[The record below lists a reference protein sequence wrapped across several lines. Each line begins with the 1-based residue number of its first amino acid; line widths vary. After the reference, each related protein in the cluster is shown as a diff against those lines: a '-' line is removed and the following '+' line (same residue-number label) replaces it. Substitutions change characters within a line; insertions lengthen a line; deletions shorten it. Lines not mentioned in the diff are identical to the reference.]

1 MSLLASFRPPFDV
14 SSSHPRASS
23 CAILSLSLF
32 SPTSS
37 TAFQLP
43 PQPPQFPCSPKLQS
57 GEKALTRPPA
67 PAPQSHWLP
76 PALQHLAPPA
86 TRLASGPINP
96 RLAVLTSS
104 CSRGDGVG
112 MRERERERESED
124 ARLQKEGAAAT
135 AGSPLP
141 SRPGW
146 GLPGSAPWTRLG
158 GRLLSISALLSAL
171 SPPLFGEPLH
181 PLPKVEQAG
190 LQALGASNRGPAL
203 PTTRHDPLA
212 VSPLAG
218 LPDPLQLL

>member
-1 MSLLASFRPPFDV
+1 MSLLASLTSPFDV

-32 SPTSS
+32 FPTSS

-57 GEKALTRPPA
+57 GEKALTHPPA

-104 CSRGDGVG
+104 CSSGDGVG
-112 MRERERERESED
+112 MRERVRTPGSRT
-124 ARLQKEGAAAT
+124 KEQQ
-135 AGSPLP
+135 PLP
-141 SRPGW
+141 VPPAQPPR
-146 GLPGSAPWTRLG
+146 LGSALWTRVG
-158 GRLLSISALLSAL
+158 GRLLSVSALLSAL

-203 PTTRHDPLA
+203 PTPRHDPPA
-212 VSPLAG
+212 VSPLGG
-218 LPDPLQLL
+218 LPAPLQLL